1 MSNFMSAYFGPLD
14 KNSCIYFLIMTILFF
29 ISLIILFLN
38 EIRYLIMNL
47 NKLDF
52 KKLTSGIII
61 LFNIFLAYF
70 VNRLLYTMCTKT
82 LA

>member
-14 KNSCIYFLIMTILFF
+14 KNSCVYFLIMTILFF

>member
-1 MSNFMSAYFGPLD
+1 MSAYFGPLD
-14 KNSCIYFLIMTILFF
+14 KNSCVYFLIMTILFF

>member
-14 KNSCIYFLIMTILFF
+14 KSSCVYFLIMTIVFF
-29 ISLIILFLN
+29 IALIILFLN

-52 KKLTSGIII
+52 RKLTSGIII

>member
-14 KNSCIYFLIMTILFF
+14 KSSCVYFLIMTIVFF
-29 ISLIILFLN
+29 IALIILFLN

-47 NKLDF
+47 NKLDSR
-52 KKLTSGIII
+52 KLTSGIII

>member
-1 MSNFMSAYFGPLD
+1 MSAYFGPLD